1 MPVKANETPGA
12 PSRFCAMKRQLPD
25 TSLGESMKRANGYAL
40 LIVVAI
46 FLLF

>member
-1 MPVKANETPGA
+1 
-12 PSRFCAMKRQLPD
+12 MKRQLPD